1 MRRVIRK
8 MKIID
13 IVRLLFP
20 YYGIKKQALEI
31 YFAEIDK
38 TTMTAEEKFIKKIE
52 AIEKAKKTV

>member
-1 MRRVIRK
+1 